1 MKNDDLGNLNL
12 GWSDFA
18 SGRHL
23 PGGKHTWY
31 DGTHEE
37 LLDLV
42 RVAWPKRRPGAG
54 RTDLNQVVL
63 VPVDAEKFI
72 SNTVQV
78 DGDSVLYA
86 HLDCRQRGEDP
97 FIRITADGPRE
108 KSLFA
113 SVVMYSAQTLTENG
127 GRRSGDFDWEV
138 VCLLAGPTED
148 VPMDPL
154 TMARNMLEK
163 PGGTFSPYTA
173 QQFAEAIYYW
183 SSRATAH
190 VHDD

>member
-1 MKNDDLGNLNL
+1 LKNDDLSNLSL

-18 SGRHL
+18 AGRHL

-42 RVAWPKRRPGAG
+42 SKGWPDRRPGAG
-54 RTDLNQVVL
+54 RSDLEQVVL
-63 VPVDAEKFI
+63 VPVDADKFI
-72 SNTVQV
+72 SSTVLVDANT
-78 DGDSVLYA
+78 VLYA
-86 HLDCRQRGEDP
+86 HLDRRQKGEDA
-97 FIRITADGPRE
+97 FVRITADGVRE
-108 KSLFA
+108 KAVFA
-113 SVVMYSAQTLTENG
+113 FVVMYSAETLTENG
-127 GRRSGDFDWEV
+127 GCRSGDFDWEV

-148 VPMDPL
+148 EPMDPL

-163 PGGTFSPYTA
+163 PGGTFAPYTA
-173 QQFAEAIYYW
+173 EQFAESIYYW
-183 SSRATAH
+183 SCRATAH